1 MSNLKSAREIKLR
14 NFVKDKLSLYSA
26 KVSNLNSRNQSNAK
40 CTKTNKIIKQ
50 NIITNMNTNQKEKE
64 KNYINCNT
72 KNLSRGKSKKNKKNF
87 PLLLL
92 QRLISYKYDFISN
105 HYFKQFFRCVCVHYT
120 FHHFIPLFLHH
131 YPCLN

>member
-64 KNYINCNT
+64 KNYTNCNT
-72 KNLSRGKSKKNKKNF
+72 KNLSQSK
-87 PLLLL
+87 
-92 QRLISYKYDFISN
+92 
-105 HYFKQFFRCVCVHYT
+105 
-120 FHHFIPLFLHH
+120 
-131 YPCLN
+131 